1 MKRRRKQWDEED
13 VKCAVAD
20 WTAWSPCSVSCGAGY
35 KIRTRVY
42 RVPFIPNRVCDNTRL
57 TQKHDCRM
65 ETCWTNDYYE
75 PDPVVGLAEVDP
87 EYVDVEQ
94 EKSGP
99 RQPYCSESPH
109 PGQCRGSIERW
120 SYDPSSSSCSAFKY
134 SGCGGNRNNFQT
146 EEECLLD
153 CRPPN
158 LLQSDQPAGPCLLST
173 WSPWSACPATCGSR
187 GWSSAKRR
195 VLAQPSPSH
204 RPCPTKL
211 RKRRRCQGEC

>member
-1 MKRRRKQWDEED
+1 VKRRRKQWDEED

-65 ETCWTNDYYE
+65 ETCWTNDYYDQ
-75 PDPVVGLAEVDP
+75 DPMVGLPEVDQ
-87 EYVDVEQ
+87 EYVDVDTM
-94 EKSGP
+94 SGP
-99 RQPYCSESPH
+99 RQPYCSEAPH
-109 PGQCRGSIERW
+109 PGKCRGSIERW
-120 SYDPSSSSCSAFKY
+120 SYNVTRGSCSAFKY
-134 SGCGGNRNNFQT
+134 TGCGGNRNNFQT

-153 CRPPN
+153 CQPPN

-173 WSPWSACPATCGSR
+173 WAAWSPCSASCGSR
-187 GWSSAKRR
+187 GWSNTQRR
-195 VLAQPSPSH
+195 VLAPASPNH
-204 RPCPTKL
+204 RPCPHKL
-211 RKRRRCQGEC
+211 EKRRRCKGIC

>member
-1 MKRRRKQWDEED
+1 M
-13 VKCAVAD
+13 
-20 WTAWSPCSVSCGAGY
+20 SCGAGY

-75 PDPVVGLAEVDP
+75 PDTVVGLPELDQ
-87 EYVDVEQ
+87 EYVDVDQ
-94 EKSGP
+94 MSGP
-99 RQPYCSESPH
+99 RQPYCREAPH

-120 SYDPSSSSCSAFKY
+120 SYNLTTASCSAFKY

-153 CRPPN
+153 CRPPSS
-158 LLQSDQPAGPCLLST
+158 LQSDQPAGPCLLST
-173 WSPWSACPATCGSR
+173 WSPWAEGRPGWRTARRQVLRPA
-187 GWSSAKRR
+187 SS
-195 VLAQPSPSH
+195 SH
-204 RPCPTKL
+204 PPCPTKL
-211 RKRRRCQGEC
+211 RKRRRCRDDC